1 MDIHH
6 AMIVR
11 NNSPDRLYAALTQP
25 RDLEA
30 WMGAPTIIQPE
41 AGDRIEFHFDQG
53 QRTLI
58 VEVTRLEAGKLV
70 QWQIIQPVWETQATH
85 QTVTWTLIPYENST
99 LVDFRMQGWLQ
110 DDDGYASLSYK
121 WASLMVRLKIYLGD
135 TRDIAS
141 FLR

>member
-41 AGDRIEFHFDQG
+41 VIDRIEFHFDQG

-85 QTVTWTLIPYENST
+85 QTVT
-99 LVDFRMQGWLQ
+99 
-110 DDDGYASLSYK
+110 
-121 WASLMVRLKIYLGD
+121 
-135 TRDIAS
+135 
-141 FLR
+141 